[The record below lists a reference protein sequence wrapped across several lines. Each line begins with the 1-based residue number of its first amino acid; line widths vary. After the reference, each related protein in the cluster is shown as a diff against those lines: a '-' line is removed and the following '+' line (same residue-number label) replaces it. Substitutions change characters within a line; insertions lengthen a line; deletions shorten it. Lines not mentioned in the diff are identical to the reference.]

1 MCIVNCVSYVM
12 CISLECHLSGPSMA
26 VGYFYV
32 QNLTAHNSIKQDAK
46 ERGGRRKERSERK
59 GMGAPAIRA
68 GVFVFGPPFS

>member
-1 MCIVNCVSYVM
+1 MYCQLCVVRDV
-12 CISLECHLSGPSMA
+12 HLIRMSFVWPMYGCRF
-26 VGYFYV
+26 FYV

-68 GVFVFGPPFS
+68 GIFVFGPPFS

>member
-1 MCIVNCVSYVM
+1 
-12 CISLECHLSGPSMA
+12 MA

-32 QNLTAHNSIKQDAK
+32 QDLTAHNSIKQDAK

>member
-1 MCIVNCVSYVM
+1 MYCQLCVVRDV
-12 CISLECHLSGPSMA
+12 HLIRMSGPCMA